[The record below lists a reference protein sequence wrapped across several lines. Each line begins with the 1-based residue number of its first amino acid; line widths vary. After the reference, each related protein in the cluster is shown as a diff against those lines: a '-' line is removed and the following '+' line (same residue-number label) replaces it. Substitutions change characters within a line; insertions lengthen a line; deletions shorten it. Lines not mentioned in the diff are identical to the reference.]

1 MKAPFRLGRELE
13 AQEPLA
19 GCVDMIERLDGM
31 NSEGGSRKMKMGR
44 MWRMGS
50 ALLERICPRVGVR
63 GLRREEA
70 LPSQTQCEIWGG
82 LRSQR
87 PWLRGRAG
95 PMKFVSQGRWSW
107 GCDAGHWEP
116 E

>member
-50 ALLERICPRVGVR
+50 ALLERVRPLRGVM
-63 GLRREEA
+63 GFHREEA
-70 LPSQTQCEIWGG
+70 PASQAQWEFWRDPS
-82 LRSQR
+82 S
-87 PWLRGRAG
+87 
-95 PMKFVSQGRWSW
+95 
-107 GCDAGHWEP
+107 
-116 E
+116 

>member
-19 GCVDMIERLDGM
+19 DCVDMIERLDGM

-44 MWRMGS
+44 MCRMGS

-63 GLRREEA
+63 GFRREEA

-95 PMKFVSQGRWSW
+95 PMEFVRQSWRSW
-107 GCDAGHWEP
+107 GRDEGR
-116 E
+116 